1 MDSDVFY
8 EKYIQQDFEENYV
21 PHKFEE
27 ICRQYLIRQNRIGNI
42 DPVLEKIGK
51 YYYDDPKTRSNGEF
65 DVVSEDEKGYI
76 FYEVKFRKRKISQ
89 EVIDEEIQQIKN
101 TGLNCYKYVFFSRA
115 GFTVKETDTVK
126 HIELDRLFQEISGDM
141 HC

>member
-1 MDSDVFY
+1 MKIMDSDVFY

-89 EVIDEEIQQIKN
+89 EVIDEEIQQVKN
-101 TGLNCYKYVFFSRA
+101 TGLNCYKYVFFSRT

-126 HIELDRLFQEISGDM
+126 HIELDRLFQ
-141 HC
+141 

>member
-76 FYEVKFRKRKISQ
+76 FYEGKKRKRKIIPKKVEQ
-89 EVIDEEIQQIKN
+89 TQP
-101 TGLNCYKYVFFSRA
+101 
-115 GFTVKETDTVK
+115 
-126 HIELDRLFQEISGDM
+126 
-141 HC
+141 

>member
-1 MDSDVFY
+1 MKIMDPDVFY

-89 EVIDEEIQQIKN
+89 EVIDEEIQQVKN
-101 TGLNCYKYVFFSRA
+101 TGLNCYKYVFFSRV

-126 HIELDRLFQEISGDM
+126 HIELDRLFQ
-141 HC
+141 